1 MSKNKTPLSRLVR
14 AVRSV
19 ARNMGISGAQEAAAD
34 LKNSTSPV
42 ARLLRAAA
50 LKSVTEHDVEIDAIT
65 DDMEAIADMESE

>member
-19 ARNMGISGAQEAAAD
+19 ARSMGIDGAQRAAID
-34 LKNSTSPV
+34 LKDNTSPV
-42 ARLLRAAA
+42 ARLLRAAT
-50 LKSVTEHDVEIDAIT
+50 LESVAEHDVEMDAIA